1 MKKCLMLVT
10 QSFDN
15 KILNGGDVINKRNY
29 QFLKDNFDVVD
40 ILICRQHLGS
50 RAEKIYSKISNVI
63 NLSMSDCKADIKKY
77 IKDNVKLY
85 DLVFIGQSSLGEFA
99 KYIKQIHRDAKV
111 ITFFHNVEFNYYRTQ
126 ASFIVSPMNLF
137 AEIAC
142 LNEKDAV
149 KFSDMVI
156 ALNERD
162 SAEIFR
168 LYGKKADLLLPTSFK
183 NKITEFNKKII
194 NKNEIKLLFIG
205 SNFFPNK
212 QGVIWFIKNVFNKL
226 DNVKLEIVGR
236 GTDIWLNDNIF
247 NSPRIKI
254 YGAVDNLDYYYQ
266 HADAVVIPIFT
277 GGGMKTKTA
286 EALMYGKYIFAT
298 KEAFEGYNIDYDKV
312 GALCNSSDEFI
323 KALTEFSNS
332 SKSRYNAYARECFLE
347 FYDEEIIK
355 ENFKT
360 FIFHLE

>member
-266 HADAVVIPIFT
+266 HADAVVIPIFI